1 MYTKR
6 CVHTLTAS
14 AIAFL
19 SVFSA
24 QCGYA
29 QNSPVSGSGGA
40 AAPDDWL
47 LASKGPKW
55 WYQTTPSPQPKSLN
69 ARAAKSNEQPVIN
82 EARTLMANRP
92 AKAFALLDGGNVL
105 YTEFKAPAD
114 SNSLLFGFS
123 MGKTVT
129 AMAVGQAIC
138 AGKLSLQTKASELIP
153 KLQGKAL
160 GEATVHDLLRM
171 SSGTA
176 QINADSTIWNK
187 DQAQDWKM
195 GLLNL
200 EDLISSDPVAQAGR
214 GVFSAYKP
222 GEVFA
227 YKSTDP
233 MTLSIMVSRAVH
245 MPWSQWIQEQVLNP
259 MGAAH
264 GGLYVQDRAQNGL
277 ADSGMRLRLEDWMRF
292 AVWVKESSKQQDCF
306 GDFVRKAMSKQI
318 ENGTTPATRKNGK
331 LFASYGYL
339 TWTDNE
345 VAPNTA
351 WAVGWGGQRI
361 GWNKGNDRMVLVF
374 SNEEAWLGDA
384 YVLAKSWGQLQ

>member
-1 MYTKR
+1 MNTKR
-6 CVHTLTAS
+6 CMHTLTAT
-14 AIAFL
+14 AIAVL
-19 SVFSA
+19 SAFSV
-24 QCGYA
+24 QFGYA
-29 QNSPVSGSGGA
+29 QNNPVAGNGGA
-40 AAPDDWL
+40 SAPDDWL
-47 LASKGPKW
+47 LTPKGPKW
-55 WYQTTPSPQPKSLN
+55 WYQTTPSPQPKALN
-69 ARAAKSNEQPVIN
+69 VRAAKAAEQTVIN

-92 AKAFALLDGGNVL
+92 AKAFALLDGDNVL
-105 YTEFKAPAD
+105 HTEFKAPAD
-114 SNSLLFGFS
+114 ANSLFFGFS

-187 DQAQDWKM
+187 EQVQDWRV

-200 EDLISSDPVAQAGR
+200 EDLVSSDPVTQAAR

-233 MTLSIMVSRAVH
+233 LTLGIMVSRATNT
-245 MPWSQWIQEQVLNP
+245 PWNQWIQEQVLNP

-264 GGLYVQDRAQNGL
+264 AGLYVQDRAQNGL

-306 GDFVRKAMSKQI
+306 GGFVRTAMSKQI
-318 ENGTTPATRKNGK
+318 ANGTTPATRKNGK

-339 TWTDNE
+339 TWTDND

-374 SNEEAWLGDA
+374 SNEESWLGDA
-384 YVLAKSWGQLQ
+384 YVLAKNWGQQQ